1 MARSLNFEGP
11 AAAYMSEKEQQIEE
25 GIAAFGEL
33 VSSIARVV
41 VVVVG
46 TAVAFGVGSS

>member
-41 VVVVG
+41 VVVG